1 MRFLS
6 KLKRGGK
13 GPAPPS
19 AKAPVPNGE
28 KPDTQDSSL
37 SKFDLEKD
45 PNEILHQHEIPYEQE
60 DAGYQTENDD
70 SYNSE
75 DGDDFDE
82 MPTANKSR
90 KRQPRILDA
99 MEMMADDL
107 YRYGCDWRQWFS
119 PPSADNAYGNVNTG
133 VALRAKK
140 GAHILYPHTCPGLEE
155 FGWAVTELNPM
166 VSRVALGAGE
176 TTY

>member
-13 GPAPPS
+13 VQAPS
-19 AKAPVPNGE
+19 SSKDPVDKGE
-28 KPDTQDSSL
+28 RTGSQDSSL

-45 PNEILHQHEIPYEQE
+45 PNEILHQQEIPYEQE

-75 DGDDFDE
+75 DDDDFDE

-90 KRQPRILDA
+90 TRQPRILNA

-119 PPSADNAYGNVNTG
+119 PPSVDNAYGNVNTG

-140 GAHILYPHTCPGLEE
+140 GSHILYPHSCPGLEE

-166 VSRVALGAGE
+166 VSRTNLGAGE
-176 TTY
+176 ATY